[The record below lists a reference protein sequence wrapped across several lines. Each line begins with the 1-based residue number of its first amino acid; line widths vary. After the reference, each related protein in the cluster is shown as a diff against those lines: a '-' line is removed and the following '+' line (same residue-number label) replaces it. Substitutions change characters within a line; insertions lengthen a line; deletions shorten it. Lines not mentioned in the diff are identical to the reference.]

1 MWPEAAFPQAKERE
15 IPLAPLP
22 KGDVQANFDPSDVF
36 LQGWM
41 LSRDA
46 DQLQANKKYSEAL
59 DKLERAR
66 ELYNNVATYYPM
78 WKRDMVGNRRAMT
91 QETIDTVAP
100 LAIKEK
106 EAEQRNVAELE
117 GGVIKGSPA
126 KPLPGR
132 GVSPAPIPPTRD
144 VETLETHRIKELEKQ
159 VDQLQKQLSSKPEPT
174 TPAPDGSSRDA
185 DRARD
190 IAIQRDSAK
199 ADLKRAQDEIAQLR
213 AKFAAAPV
221 QEEMQKLTNKIGSLE
236 REKAAIGQALSKSQ
250 DETRAAK
257 ADVAA
262 LQVERARLMQAEADL
277 RRNSK
282 IELDAMSKVTA
293 GQQKQLSEYR
303 DQLRAANDREAK
315 ANQKIAGLEE
325 SLRQMHQSFEELKTD
340 RDNVLRERDQMS
352 QLLQQ
357 DEGKRIQALID
368 QSMGLGKELREANAK
383 IEALNKESNANQDA
397 FVEAMRD
404 LSIAKQNINDLKRE
418 KLAQDQRMADLEKRL
433 RSEDQS
439 LAEDKGADP
448 EEVKTL
454 REIIQKQIRQQAFR
468 RESTQVL
475 IDTVKGMAAAQK
487 DEKVTQ
493 AIDVIENQKEMEL
506 TPEEITY
513 SQQRPVDDSFVSPFR
528 RSQGEVDAAV
538 ARLERENLPYADAA
552 KRAFL
557 SQRFGVCQELYSMVL
572 ERNPGDTE
580 TRCKLGLVQIR
591 AGDLATAAETFRRA
605 AELDTTNPYA
615 FRMLGYTLSQTGE
628 YGEAIKALEES
639 VKLAPSNADGRNL
652 LGTVYFDVGQDK
664 EAEEQFK
671 SAIAYEDSTP
681 FPHLNLAQL
690 YAKQGKKDKALEYY
704 QNAQQRGAAPDL
716 DLEKRIAKK

>member
-1 MWPEAAFPQAKERE
+1 MWPEAAFTQVKERE
-15 IPLAPLP
+15 IPLAPAP
-22 KGDVQANFDPSDVF
+22 KTDAPANFDPADVF

-46 DQLQANKKYSEAL
+46 DRLQADKKYSEAL

-66 ELYNNVATYYPM
+66 ELFNNVATYYPM

-100 LAIKEK
+100 QAIKEK
-106 EAEQRNVAELE
+106 EAEQREVAALE
-117 GGVIKGSPA
+117 GGVVKGTPP
-126 KPLPGR
+126 KPLQGG
-132 GVSPAPIPPTRD
+132 GVAPAPMPPIRD
-144 VETLETHRIKELEKQ
+144 VETLDTRRIKELEKE
-159 VDQLQKQLSSKPEPT
+159 VERLQKELSSKPEPAI
-174 TPAPDGSSRDA
+174 PAPGGSGRDA

-190 IAIQRDSAK
+190 IAIQRDSYK
-199 ADLKRAQDEIAQLR
+199 ADLKRAQDEMAQLR
-213 AKFAAAPV
+213 EKFAAGPV
-221 QEEMQKLTNKIGSLE
+221 KEEMEKLTNKIGSLE

-277 RRNSK
+277 RRNSDLQHK
-282 IELDAMSKVTA
+282 AMTEVVA

-303 DQLRAANDREAK
+303 EQLRAANDREAK

-325 SLRQMHQSFEELKTD
+325 SLRQMHQSFDELKTD
-340 RDNVLRERDQMS
+340 RDNLLRERDQMS

-368 QSMGLGKELREANAK
+368 QNMGLAKDLREASEK
-383 IEALNKESNANQDA
+383 IERLNKDSNANQDA

-418 KLAQDQRMADLEKRL
+418 KLAQEQRMAELEKRL
-433 RSEDQS
+433 RSDDQS
-439 LAEDKGADP
+439 LAESKADP

-475 IDTVKGMAAAQK
+475 LDSLKDTAKN
-487 DEKVTQ
+487 DEKVREAVEQ
-493 AIDVIENQKEMEL
+493 YENQKEVEL
-506 TPEEITY
+506 TPEEAVFA
-513 SQQRPVDDSFVSPFR
+513 QPRPVDDSFVSPVR
-528 RSQGEVDAAV
+528 RTQGEVNAAV

-591 AGDLATAAETFRRA
+591 QGDFAAAADTFRRT

-615 FRMLGYTLSQTGE
+615 FRMLGYALSETGE
-628 YGEAIKALEES
+628 RGEAIKAAEES
-639 VKLAPSNADGRNL
+639 VKLAPTNPDGRNL
-652 LGTVYFDVGQDK
+652 LGGLYFEVGQDK

-681 FPHLNLAQL
+681 YPHLNLAQL
-690 YAKQGKKDKALEYY
+690 YAKQGKKEKAWEYY